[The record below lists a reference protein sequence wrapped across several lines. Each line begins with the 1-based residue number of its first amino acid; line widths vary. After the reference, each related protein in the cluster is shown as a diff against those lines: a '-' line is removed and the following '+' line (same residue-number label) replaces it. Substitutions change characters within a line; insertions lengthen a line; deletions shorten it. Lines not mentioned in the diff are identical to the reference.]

1 MENVNK
7 NDLFNKM
14 DELETKTGHFHT
26 ELGVL
31 KQQIK
36 ALIEENKRLTIENQQ
51 LRKVLKRETNTA
63 QTTTPQRKQAPVAVH
78 AVPAP
83 VEQTEMPLALP
94 IDQAAAVGEG
104 YDNLA
109 RLYHEGFHICNVYYG
124 HLRTE
129 GDCLFCLSFLN
140 K

>member
-1 MENVNK
+1 MEKKDIYTNLL
-7 NDLFNKM
+7 D
-14 DELETKTGHFHT
+14 LETKMENLHS
-26 ELGVL
+26 ELGIL
-31 KQQIK
+31 KLEVK
-36 ALIEENKRLTIENQQ
+36 KLLEENQRYSLENEQ
-51 LRKVLKRETNTA
+51 LRKVLKREAEATGSASVVSDN
-63 QTTTPQRKQAPVAVH
+63 
-78 AVPAP
+78 PADLH
-83 VEQTEMPLALP
+83 EGGEN
-94 IDQAAAVGEG
+94 IDIVGEG

>member
-1 MENVNK
+1 MEKK
-7 NDLFNKM
+7 NIFVRM
-14 DELETKTGHFHT
+14 QEMESQMGHM
-26 ELGVL
+26 LQDVSDM
-31 KQQIK
+31 KQLIK
-36 ALIEENKRLTIENQQ
+36 QLLEENNRLLLENDQ
-51 LRKVLKRETNTA
+51 LRKVLREA
-63 QTTTPQRKQAPVAVH
+63 QPAEEGAKPVLPLH
-78 AVPAP
+78 EFL
-83 VEQTEMPLALP
+83 EQEKSEEL
-94 IDQAAAVGEG
+94 VGEG

>member
-1 MENVNK
+1 MDKRDVFVQIEQMEEQ
-7 NDLFNKM
+7 M
-14 DELETKTGHFHT
+14 GAIYS
-26 ELGVL
+26 ELGL
-31 KQQIK
+31 MKKQIIE
-36 ALIEENKRLTIENQQ
+36 LLEENKRLSIENQQ
-51 LRKVLKRETNTA
+51 LRKLLKNDTE
-63 QTTTPQRKQAPVAVH
+63 P
-78 AVPAP
+78 P
-83 VEQTEMPLALP
+83 VEVPHIHVTAA
-94 IDQAAAVGEG
+94 QAKELTGEG

>member
-1 MENVNK
+1 MEN
-7 NDLFNKM
+7 L
-14 DELETKTGHFHT
+14 HS
-26 ELGVL
+26 ELGIL
-31 KQQIK
+31 KLEVK
-36 ALIEENKRLTIENQQ
+36 KLLEENQRYSLENEQ
-51 LRKVLKRETNTA
+51 LRKVLKREAEATGSTSVVSDN
-63 QTTTPQRKQAPVAVH
+63 
-78 AVPAP
+78 PADLH
-83 VEQTEMPLALP
+83 EGGEN
-94 IDQAAAVGEG
+94 IDIVGEG

>member
-1 MENVNK
+1 MESI
-7 NDLFNKM
+7 
-14 DELETKTGHFHT
+14 HS
-26 ELGVL
+26 ELGLL
-31 KQQIK
+31 KLEVK
-36 ALIEENKRLTIENQQ
+36 KLVEENQQ
-51 LRKVLKRETNTA
+51 LLLENEQLRKILKRDHTDSSVVSESG
-63 QTTTPQRKQAPVAVH
+63 KEH
-78 AVPAP
+78 S
-83 VEQTEMPLALP
+83 EQLLP
-94 IDQAAAVGEG
+94 EGKEQGIDVVGEG

>member
-1 MENVNK
+1 MNK
-7 NDLFNKM
+7 NDIFNKM
-14 DELETKTGHFHT
+14 DELESRTGNLYQ
-26 ELGVL
+26 ELGTL
-31 KQQIK
+31 KQRVK
-36 ALIEENKRLTIENQQ
+36 ALLEENKRLSIENQQ
-51 LRKVLKRETNTA
+51 LRKIFKRETAIHTNP
-63 QTTTPQRKQAPVAVH
+63 QTPKSETVDASEEPLL
-78 AVPAP
+78 
-83 VEQTEMPLALP
+83 EQPP
-94 IDQAAAVGEG
+94 DSNDQAAVGEG

>member
-1 MENVNK
+1 MLWGGNLEKKDIFAQIHNLESNMGNLHQEVGNLKQIVKELLEENQRLLMEN
-7 NDLFNKM
+7 
-14 DELETKTGHFHT
+14 E
-26 ELGVL
+26 
-31 KQQIK
+31 
-36 ALIEENKRLTIENQQ
+36 Q
-51 LRKVLKRETNTA
+51 LRKVLQQEHEVQKKKA
-63 QTTTPQRKQAPVAVH
+63 DTPVRKQADRKLSK
-78 AVPAP
+78 PAAN
-83 VEQTEMPLALP
+83 EEELKANL
-94 IDQAAAVGEG
+94 VGEG

>member
-1 MENVNK
+1 MNK
-7 NDLFNKM
+7 NDIFNKM
-14 DELETKTGHFHT
+14 DELESRTGNLYQ
-26 ELGVL
+26 ELGTL
-31 KQQIK
+31 KQHVK
-36 ALIEENKRLTIENQQ
+36 ALLEENKRLSIENQQ
-51 LRKVLKRETNTA
+51 LRKIFKRETAIHTNP
-63 QTTTPQRKQAPVAVH
+63 QTPKSITVDVSEEAIPEEPPV
-78 AVPAP
+78 P
-83 VEQTEMPLALP
+83 VDQT
-94 IDQAAAVGEG
+94 AVGEG

>member
-1 MENVNK
+1 MEKKNV
-7 NDLFNKM
+7 FSQIHEM
-14 DELETKTGHFHT
+14 ETQVESFRDELGTMKQAVKELMEDNHRLLT
-26 ELGVL
+26 EN
-31 KQQIK
+31 
-36 ALIEENKRLTIENQQ
+36 ER
-51 LRKVLKRETNTA
+51 LRKILKREA
-63 QTTTPQRKQAPVAVH
+63 QGEANSGARSQPFNVLSEPKKKSEDVSDT
-78 AVPAP
+78 
-83 VEQTEMPLALP
+83 
-94 IDQAAAVGEG
+94 VGEG

>member
-1 MENVNK
+1 MYEE
-7 NDLFNKM
+7 FI
-14 DELETKTGHFHT
+14 ELEESMGNVTAQM
-26 ELGVL
+26 EQL
-31 KQQIK
+31 KK
-36 ALIEENKRLTIENQQ
+36 RLILLLEENKRLSIENQQ
-51 LRKVLKRETNTA
+51 LRSVLKKETLDEEE
-63 QTTTPQRKQAPVAVH
+63 QQ
-78 AVPAP
+78 P
-83 VEQTEMPLALP
+83 VEETE
-94 IDQAAAVGEG
+94 DEQVKSVGEG